1 MPAPKKDTTLKI
13 AKPEEKKPIDSNNNK
28 QVTKSDENT
37 LKYNENTNTSVIPKS
52 NFYSCTPSRSS
63 ALDSFSSP
71 KTESK
76 SVNILKDIDSIKQQ
90 SPSSNSNKRRRENS
104 LENQL
109 DENSN
114 QNTKN
119 SNASSII
126 TPKRNCSTKNLADK
140 SNNNQFYQRYD
151 QENQENDL
159 QVASGNTQNSGS
171 IKAWNRNNSMNKACG
186 KG

>member
-1 MPAPKKDTTLKI
+1 MSAPKKDTTLKI
-13 AKPEEKKPIDSNNNK
+13 AKLEEKKTIDSNNNK
-28 QVTKSDENT
+28 QVTKSDENA
-37 LKYNENTNTSVIPKS
+37 LKYNENTSVIPKS
-52 NFYSCTPSRSS
+52 NFYSSTPSRSS
-63 ALDSFSSP
+63 GLDDFSSP

-76 SVNILKDIDSIKQQ
+76 SVNILKDIDSFKQQ

-104 LENQL
+104 LENHL

-140 SNNNQFYQRYD
+140 SNGNQFYQRFN

-159 QVASGNTQNSGS
+159 QIASGNTQNSGS